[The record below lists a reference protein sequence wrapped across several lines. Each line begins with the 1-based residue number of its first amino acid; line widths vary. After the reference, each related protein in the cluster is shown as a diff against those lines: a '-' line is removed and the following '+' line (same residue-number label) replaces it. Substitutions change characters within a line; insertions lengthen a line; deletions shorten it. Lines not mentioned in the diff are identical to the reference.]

1 MGFFTGTESDPDVA
15 NSRCVTYF
23 PILQGQFSLVVD
35 GFNSS
40 LVIPTRFI
48 AWIDNVFTLINKY
61 ALWQNYCVFST
72 LFTRLDNTI
81 STFEGLTT
89 VFSRYIFNIAL
100 IQVQISDMN
109 TYWGASDCFKM
120 MRSVGII
127 FSTVLDFNV
136 PEDIV

>member
-1 MGFFTGTESDPDVA
+1 MGFFTGTETDPAVA

-23 PILQGQFSLVVD
+23 PILKGQLNLVID

-40 LVIPTRFI
+40 LIIPTRFI
-48 AWIDNVFTLINKY
+48 AWLDTLSTLINRY

-100 IQVQISDMN
+100 VQAQISDVN
-109 TYWGASDCFKM
+109 TYLGNGDCFKM
-120 MRSVGII
+120 MRAVGII